1 MNYNTMMR
9 DCVRYMENHWQDDL
23 NGETL
28 GQVYSYTGEYFS
40 YLFSAYYEKPLN
52 LCLQEIRAAKSRHRL
67 EADQEDGQGTV
78 TPRRILCAD
87 EVEIQYQRMDPFIL
101 AGVPLVKGEED
112 MYDPVRSA
120 AEQYSA
126 LLRDGKLD
134 LMESYLS
141 IWWHDDSY
149 TMEQYEAFFCSDMSE
164 VAEDKVPIFVP
175 GSEYAIFSLR
185 EEEKYSLEE
194 SVKLLSNYVYGT
206 WMSDNEEQINR
217 LGYSFHCFENNTA
230 YFFLPILDEDKRVS
244 RDTVYSIEIW
254 TKYIDDHI
262 NMNLT
267 TTALA
272 QQFHYSETHF
282 KRIFRYYYKMTVSD
296 YIRKRRLQAAAQQIR
311 DGVKCAEAARR
322 FSFKTYAGFARA
334 FQKEFNMTPAEYS
347 NNGFEVVD
355 LTKYYQEYKDRFL
368 ITYLDIKE
376 LKMIGHSVIE
386 SEGDDADLP
395 AQVCYWLDKDF
406 PCLENTRFSCNKERR
421 EEKIA
426 LWYHI
431 PEKETIDYILGPVVD
446 EFEDDIPEEMVCVTV
461 EGGRYAMFETERTS
475 DKDDLAETLRMFTR
489 CAFYGWIKEH
499 EDLVDLSRI
508 TFERYM
514 DNKIYL
520 YVPIR

>member
-9 DCVRYMENHWQDDL
+9 DCARYIENHWDEGL
-23 NGETL
+23 NGDVL
-28 GQVYSYTGEYFS
+28 GQVYSYTGKYFS

-52 LCLQEIRAAKSRHRL
+52 LYLQKIREEKNSLTA
-67 EADQEDGQGTV
+67 GTEENRKENAIL
-78 TPRRILCAD
+78 PRRMLRKE
-87 EVEIQYQRMDPFIL
+87 EVEIRYQQMDPFTL
-101 AGVPLVKGEED
+101 AGTPLVKQEMD
-112 MYDPVRSA
+112 MYDPVRTVT
-120 AEQYSA
+120 EQYSQ
-126 LLRDGKLD
+126 LVQTGKLD
-134 LMESYLS
+134 RMESYLS

-149 TMEQYEAFFCSDMSE
+149 TMEQYEAFFCPSISD
-164 VAEDKVPIFVP
+164 VPDDQTPIFVP
-175 GSEYAIFSLR
+175 GSEYAIFSIRQDGNL
-185 EEEKYSLEE
+185 SLEE
-194 SVKLLSNYVYGT
+194 SVKLLTNYVYGT
-206 WMSDNEEQINR
+206 WTEENEEKINR
-217 LGYSFHCFENNTA
+217 FGYAFHCFENQKA
-230 YFFLPILDEDKRVS
+230 YFFLPILEKDKRVS

-254 TKYIDDHI
+254 TKYIDEHI

-296 YIRKRRLQAAAQQIR
+296 YIRKRRLQAAALQIR
-311 DGVKCAEAARR
+311 NGVKCAEAARR
-322 FSFKTYAGFARA
+322 FNFKTYAGFSRA
-334 FQKEFNMTPAEYS
+334 FQKEFNMTPTEYS
-347 NNGFEVVD
+347 NNDFEVVN
-355 LTKYYQEYKDRFL
+355 LKEYYKEYKDRFL
-368 ITYLDIKE
+368 ITYLEIKD

-446 EFEDDIPEEMVCVTV
+446 EFEDDIPEEMVCVTL

-475 DKDDLAETLRMFTR
+475 DKDDLPETLRMFTR

-520 YVPIR
+520 YVPVK